1 MEYCSTIKR
10 NTCESALMRRVSL
23 EPTPQSEASQKE
35 KDKYR
40 LLTHIY
46 MGFPGDSDAKESTHR
61 WETWVGSLSW
71 EDPLM
76 KARQPM
82 PAFLPGESPR
92 TEETRRLQS
101 LGWQKGRREWAAKH
115 TTQRGI

>member
-1 MEYCSTIKR
+1 
-10 NTCESALMRRVSL
+10 
-23 EPTPQSEASQKE
+23 
-35 KDKYR
+35 
-40 LLTHIY
+40 

-101 LGWQKGRREWAAKH
+101 LGWQKGRREWVAKH